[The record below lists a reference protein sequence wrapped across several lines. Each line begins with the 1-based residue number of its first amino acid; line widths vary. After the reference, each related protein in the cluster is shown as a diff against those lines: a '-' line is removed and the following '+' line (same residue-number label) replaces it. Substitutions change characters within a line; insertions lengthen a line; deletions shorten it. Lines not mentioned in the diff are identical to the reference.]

1 MYIIAIAWTYVAL
14 MAAITEPTVL
24 GGIIT
29 FIFWGVLPVSI
40 ILFVLSSPA
49 RKQRRKQAELADE
62 AVHHPVG
69 QGDGADAKPDE

>member
-14 MAAITEPTVL
+14 MAAITETTLL

-40 ILFVLSSPA
+40 ILYVLSSPA
-49 RKQRRKQAELADE
+49 RKRRAKQKEAAEEQA
-62 AVHHPVG
+62 G
-69 QGDGADAKPDE
+69 RGDQA

>member
-14 MAAITEPTVL
+14 MAAITEPSLL

-40 ILFVLSSPA
+40 ILYVLSSPA
-49 RKQRRKQAELADE
+49 RKRRRKLAEQQLADE
-62 AVHHPVG
+62 
-69 QGDGADAKPDE
+69 QSKPHDNKT

>member
-14 MAAITEPTVL
+14 MAAVTEPSLTA
-24 GGIIT
+24 GIVT

-40 ILFVLSSPA
+40 ILYVLGSPA
-49 RKQRRKQAELADE
+49 RKRRRKLAELAED

-69 QGDGADAKPDE
+69 QGDGADAKPDQ